1 MAIAAVSTLSRRA
14 PRPTACRQRMAS
26 RAWRSCGVKSAQ
38 AGKRDRAADEKREA
52 IEVGNGALYAIT
64 LVIRTET
71 FRQNNLPIVTHTQH
85 KCASER
91 ATIPAQHC
99 SGCSISR
106 RLNSLIRTRY
116 HPRTTLL
123 WDPESGCSL
132 ADMPTTS
139 EMVGRN
145 DLKLAFWLAYL
156 YAGFL
161 ACWLACLLAC
171 LLVRQL
177 VRLLAC

>member
-1 MAIAAVSTLSRRA
+1 
-14 PRPTACRQRMAS
+14 MAS
-26 RAWRSCGVKSAQ
+26 RAWRSCRVKSAQ
-38 AGKRDRAADEKREA
+38 AGKRDGAADEKKEA
-52 IEVGNGALYAIT
+52 VEVGKGALYAIM
-64 LVIRTET
+64 LVIRTEI
-71 FRQNNLPIVTHTQH
+71 FRQNNLTIVTRTQH

-132 ADMPTTS
+132 ADLPTTS

-171 LLVRQL
+171 LHAGWLSGL
-177 VRLLAC
+177 LDCLLASWLACFLA